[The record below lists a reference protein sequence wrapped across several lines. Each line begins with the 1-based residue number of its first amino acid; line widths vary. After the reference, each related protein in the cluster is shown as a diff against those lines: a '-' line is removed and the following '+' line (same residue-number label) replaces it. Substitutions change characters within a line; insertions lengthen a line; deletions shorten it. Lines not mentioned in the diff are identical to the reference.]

1 MLDSVRV
8 LAARLLEPEFAAR
21 IEPAGPR
28 AAGY

>member
-8 LAARLLEPEFAAR
+8 LLVPKFAAR
-21 IEPAGPR
+21 IEAAGPR